1 MMHVAAAHLTTAF
14 LWLADDST
22 PTPSV
27 APTPDPDSVTPGILG
42 FVITLGVTLGAVALI
57 IDMVRRIRRVN
68 LRQQAKEKVDAEVA
82 AAAAAAGRS
91 GGGKRGG
98 SIGGARSGG
107 GSALGGSGSGGSLPP
122 DDDSL

>member
-1 MMHVAAAHLTTAF
+1 MHYAAAHLTTAF

-42 FVITLGVTLGAVALI
+42 FVITLGVTLGAVVLI

-82 AAAAAAGRS
+82 AAAAASSRP
-91 GGGKRGG
+91 GGKGKGKITRG
-98 SIGGARSGG
+98 ADDE
-107 GSALGGSGSGGSLPP
+107 PP
-122 DDDSL
+122 DSYVL

>member
-1 MMHVAAAHLTTAF
+1 MMHLAAAHLTTPF
-14 LWLADDST
+14 VWLGDHST

-42 FVITLGVTLGAVALI
+42 FVITLGVTLGAVVLI

-82 AAAAAAGRS
+82 AAAAAGASRP
-91 GGGKRGG
+91 GGSKRG
-98 SIGGARSGG
+98 ALGG
-107 GSALGGSGSGGSLPP
+107 GSNSGGSGGSGG
-122 DDDSL
+122 SGT